1 MPEQQ
6 IRLVC
11 RQCMDRC
18 RAGETWPPDL

>member
-1 MPEQQ
+1 MTEQQ

-18 RAGETWPPDL
+18 RAGE

>member
-1 MPEQQ
+1 MTEQQ

-18 RAGETWPPDL
+18 RAGETWPPD

>member
-1 MPEQQ
+1 MTEQQ

-18 RAGETWPPDL
+18 RAGETWP

>member
-1 MPEQQ
+1 MTEQQ

-18 RAGETWPPDL
+18 RAGET

>member
-1 MPEQQ
+1 MTEQQ

-18 RAGETWPPDL
+18 RAG